1 MQIVDSTYKEE
12 YFFLTYVQIYLF
24 ILTDVCRYYGKWVN
38 LNQSV
43 IIF

>member
-24 ILTDVCRYYGKWVN
+24 ILTDLYCK
-38 LNQSV
+38 
-43 IIF
+43 